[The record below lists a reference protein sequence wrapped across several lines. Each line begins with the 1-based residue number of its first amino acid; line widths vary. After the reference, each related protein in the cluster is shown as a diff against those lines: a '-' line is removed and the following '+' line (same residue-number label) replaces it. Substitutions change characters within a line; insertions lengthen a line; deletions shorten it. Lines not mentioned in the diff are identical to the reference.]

1 MNEFPMWNI
10 GIVNGIETTYEVHWL
25 EWDTAMVTVDGD
37 EIVTFASSKG
47 EGFTDVGDVTEQA
60 VNVVYDIEDEEWD

>member
-25 EWDTAMVTVDGD
+25 EWDTAMVTVDGG
-37 EIVTFASSKG
+37 TKG
-47 EGFTDVGDVTEQA
+47 HLPTA
-60 VNVVYDIEDEEWD
+60 VRTHHCCLGYS

>member
-10 GIVNGIETTYEVHWL
+10 GLVNGIETTYEVHWL
-25 EWDTAMVTVDGD
+25 EWDTAQVTVYGD

-47 EGFTDVGDVTEQA
+47 EGFTDVGDDLVITHPLNCFNLDVRA
-60 VNVVYDIEDEEWD
+60 